1 MRREWPDTMARAASL
16 TDTRRWRDTVVALA
30 LFVIVAAACSGD
42 DDADDHDIPG
52 VYVAVIRS
60 VAPGTTGV
68 MPNLVYI
75 EPLPGTKLSLE
86 DQAAVVKTFGD
97 ATTVR
102 FVDDRTEAVEVDQP
116 QARVR
121 RDGVLLRMAPA
132 QTSGDGLSVKTTRY
146 VARYDERTAC
156 LDLHEVDHTW
166 TVTSTREC

>member
-1 MRREWPDTMARAASL
+1 MRREWPVTMARAASL
-16 TDTRRWRDTVVALA
+16 AAIRSWRRRVVALA
-30 LFVIVAAACSGD
+30 VLVVLAAACGGD
-42 DDADDHDIPG
+42 DDAGDRDIPG

-60 VAPGTTGV
+60 LAPGNTGA

-75 EPLPGTKLSLE
+75 EALPGTKLSLE
-86 DQAAVVKTFGD
+86 DQAAVVKAFGD

-102 FVDDRTEAVEVDQP
+102 FVDDRTEAFEVDQP

-132 QTSGDGLSVKTTRY
+132 ETSGDGVSVKTTRY
-146 VARYDERTAC
+146 VARDDERTAC

-166 TVTSTREC
+166 TVTSTRGC

>member
-1 MRREWPDTMARAASL
+1 MARAASL
-16 TDTRRWRDTVVALA
+16 ADVRRWRCGVAALA
-30 LFVIVAAACSGD
+30 VCVVLAAACSGD
-42 DDADDHDIPG
+42 DDAGDRDVPG

-60 VAPGTTGV
+60 LAPGNTGA

-75 EPLPGTKLSLE
+75 EALPGTKLSLE
-86 DQAAVVKTFGD
+86 DQAAVVKAFGD

-132 QTSGDGLSVKTTRY
+132 ETSGDGVSVKTTRY
-146 VARYDERTAC
+146 VARDDERTAC

-166 TVTSTREC
+166 TVTSTRGC